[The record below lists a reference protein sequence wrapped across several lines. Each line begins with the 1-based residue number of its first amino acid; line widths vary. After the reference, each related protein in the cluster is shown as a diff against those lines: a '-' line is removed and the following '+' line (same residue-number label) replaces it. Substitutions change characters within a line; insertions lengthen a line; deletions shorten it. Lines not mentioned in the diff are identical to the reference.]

1 MFNVEITPAF
11 IWIIVAVVFAT
22 IELATLGSLT
32 IWFAAGAVAAS
43 ISSSFMSNVF
53 VQILIFLLVSIAS
66 LFYIRPHAE
75 KYFKLRKRKME
86 KE

>member
-1 MFNVEITPAF
+1 MFNVELTPAF
-11 IWIIVAVVFAT
+11 IWILVAVVFAT

-32 IWFAAGAVAAS
+32 IWFAAGAVAAA
-43 ISSSFMSNVF
+43 ISSSFVSNVF
-53 VQILIFLLVSIAS
+53 IQFLIFFLVSIAS
-66 LFYIRPHAE
+66 LIFIRPYAE